1 MSQDRFVVIGKVGKP
16 FGVKGEVRIRPY
28 TNSLEIFQRSAVLVL
43 DTIPY
48 TVLSLRGHKG
58 SVIVSL
64 EGINTPEAAKKL
76 VGQLV
81 KTDESN
87 LPPKEEDE
95 YYWHE
100 LIGLRVFTQEGRDL
114 GVITSIIE
122 TGAHDVL
129 QIEGS
134 LGEVLLPMIDEV
146 VIQVDSNKGEM
157 VVDPLDGLIPE
168 T

>member
-1 MSQDRFVVIGKVGKP
+1 MTWKKLPHNRLVVIGKVGKP

-64 EGINTPEAAKKL
+64 EGINTPEAAKEFF
-76 VGQLV
+76 GCLV

-95 YYWHE
+95 YYWH
-100 LIGLRVFTQEGRDL
+100 
-114 GVITSIIE
+114 VIDM
-122 TGAHDVL
+122 G
-129 QIEGS
+129 Q
-134 LGEVLLPMIDEV
+134 
-146 VIQVDSNKGEM
+146 
-157 VVDPLDGLIPE
+157 
-168 T
+168 